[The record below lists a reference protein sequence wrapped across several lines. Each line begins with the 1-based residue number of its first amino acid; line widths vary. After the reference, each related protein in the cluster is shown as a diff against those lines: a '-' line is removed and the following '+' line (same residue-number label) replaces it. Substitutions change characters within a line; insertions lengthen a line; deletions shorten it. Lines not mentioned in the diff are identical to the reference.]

1 MPDNTASPSLTAV
14 LHGVVLSRQSG
25 LDPRTV
31 ADLVGKPYSTL
42 MAELSR
48 QEGHKL
54 GADLVLP
61 IMRVTGSDLPM
72 HFLAREQGGI
82 FLRTPEPAAG
92 GGELALSLASSA
104 REYAEFMQEA
114 AASIADGKIPA
125 DQLARMA
132 KEGQEAVEAIFAMLK
147 LARVTH
153 EAQYGGAS

>member
-1 MPDNTASPSLTAV
+1 MPENAASLTAV

-25 LDPRTV
+25 IDPRTV

-61 IMRVTGSDLPM
+61 LMRVTDCDKPM
-72 HFLAREQGGI
+72 HFLARELGGV
-82 FLRTPEPAAG
+82 FLRTPEPATG
-92 GGELALSLASSA
+92 GGELALTLASSA
-104 REYAEFMQEA
+104 REYAEFMQES

-125 DQLARMA
+125 DQLSRMT
-132 KEGQEAVEAIFAMLK
+132 KEGHEAVEAIMTMLR
-147 LARVTH
+147 LARITH
-153 EAQYGGAS
+153 EAQYGGKV